1 MNAYSPIGL
10 TGGIASGKTTV
21 AQLLRAWGAYVADA
35 DEISRR
41 ALDPGTDCYEQTVIA
56 FGQDILFADGT
67 VDRKK
72 VAGIVF
78 SDQEALAILN
88 GIIHPYV
95 RETIRANSEKAFAE
109 APNRLIVWDVPLLFE
124 TGYEKE
130 VVKTVVVTARQDIR
144 IQRIVDRDG
153 STKAAALRRIR
164 SQMPDR
170 EKVRRA
176 DIVIRNNGSLE
187 ELEQRTREVFDE
199 LLETLD
205 RRP

>member
-1 MNAYSPIGL
+1 MSVYAPIGL
-10 TGGIASGKTTV
+10 TGGMASGKTTV
-21 AQLLRAWGAYVADA
+21 ARLFRAWGAYVADA

-41 ALDPGTDCYEQTVIA
+41 ALDPGMRCYDQTVKT
-56 FGQDILFADGT
+56 FGQGILRLDGT

-72 VAGIVF
+72 VASIVF
-78 SDQEALAILN
+78 SDPQALETLN

-95 RETIRANSEKAFAE
+95 RETIRTDSERAFRE
-109 APNRLIVWDVPLLFE
+109 APDRLIIWDVPLLFE
-124 TGYEKE
+124 TGYEGE
-130 VVKTVVVTARQDIR
+130 VSKTVVVTARQSIR
-144 IQRIVDRDG
+144 IQRIVERDG

-164 SQMPDR
+164 AQMPDR

-176 DIVIRNNGSLE
+176 DIVIRNNGSLA

-205 RRP
+205 R